1 MMGISCIS
9 RDSHGDAHCT
19 QMPGESRRMET
30 NVAGLMQGS
39 KINVE
44 MKRGFNV
51 VLWVQWRNRIHQQLS
66 FESRTGDSVQQWYW

>member
-1 MMGISCIS
+1 
-9 RDSHGDAHCT
+9 
-19 QMPGESRRMET
+19 MET

-66 FESRTGDSVQQWYW
+66 FESRTGDSVQ